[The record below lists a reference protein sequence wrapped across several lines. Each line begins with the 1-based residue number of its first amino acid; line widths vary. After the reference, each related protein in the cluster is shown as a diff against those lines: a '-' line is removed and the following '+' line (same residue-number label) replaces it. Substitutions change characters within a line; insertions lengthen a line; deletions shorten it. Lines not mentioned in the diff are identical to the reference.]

1 MTVRSRLQIDDASVP
16 ALPGYV
22 RLHYCTVRQ
31 AWAVLAPERVYWPD
45 ETSLAILRLCDGTK
59 TAGGISAKLA
69 ADYDAPLGDVQPDV
83 LEFLQEWSGRR
94 LLMAAESGEG
104 QA

>member
-1 MTVRSRLQIDDASVP
+1 MTVRTRLHIGDASVP

-45 ETSLAILRLCDGTK
+45 ETSLAILRLCDGT
-59 TAGGISAKLA
+59 TSAGGISAKLA
-69 ADYDAPLGDVQPDV
+69 EDYDAPLGDVQPDV
-83 LEFLQEWSGRR
+83 LEFLQEWSDRR
-94 LLMAAESGEG
+94 LLIAAESGEG